1 MKDKTSASLEALTGL
16 LSERQRYEEWLS
28 ALESRKA
35 STPDSVYAKVR
46 SDYETRLKDVSARL
60 GARAGE
66 LKSNIDSLAVRL
78 QEISRDET
86 AQHAAR
92 QEAEL
97 RAAVGEYP
105 EEEWQRIRQ
114 DSEKELA
121 RIARDRTATETQL
134 AELNRVFTLST
145 NPAVVG
151 SISPAAASPAASAST
166 PAPSPGPTPSGP
178 PKLTLSSESNGIRR
192 SSTSGWPQRDGDAP
206 SVISVS
212 SGSADRGAAAKSA
225 QPSPF
230 DELTGLTQTP
240 TAPAGGAAK
249 TEQSKVATATPTKS
263 KRGGLPDLR
272 TEQQKTL
279 KCPEC
284 GAMNYPTEW
293 YCERCGGELATL

>member
-35 STPDSVYAKVR
+35 STPDSVYQKVR
-46 SDYETRLKDVSARL
+46 ADYQARLKEVSDRL

-66 LKSNIDSLAVRL
+66 LKSNIDSLAGKL
-78 QEISRDET
+78 EQISTEET
-86 AQHAAR
+86 AQHDVR
-92 QEAEL
+92 QEAEV
-97 RAAVGEYP
+97 RAAVGEYTP
-105 EEEWQRIRQ
+105 DEWERLKQE
-114 DSEKELA
+114 SEKELT

-134 AELNRVFTLST
+134 AELNRVFSMST
-145 NPAVVG
+145 NPGVVG
-151 SISPAAASPAASAST
+151 SIAPAPQIVQTPAAPEA
-166 PAPSPGPTPSGP
+166 PSGP
-178 PKLTLSSESNGIRR
+178 PKLTLSSEPNAMKR
-192 SSTSGWPQRDGDAP
+192 SSSSGWPQRDGDAS

-212 SGSADRGAAAKSA
+212 PGPALDRVT
-225 QPSPF
+225 PSKPIQAGPF
-230 DELTGLTQTP
+230 NEFAGLTQ
-240 TAPAGGAAK
+240 K
-249 TEQSKVATATPTKS
+249 TGTDDRETVKPEQPKVATVTPTKA